1 MSNVKILIVEDE
13 PIVALDIK
21 NTIIRFGYSVTD
33 IKTSY
38 DDVLSSIKEKEPD
51 IIFMDIHLGVGK
63 DGIEIVKEIKK
74 NKNIPIIY
82 LTAFSDDKTMQR
94 AIETNPVS
102 YIIKPFKREELKSNI
117 LLSIYK
123 MENVNEVTMNI
134 KYTPIG
140 FDYYYDLKNDNLFY
154 KVQPIQISSNEKKF
168 LRLLITANGQIVPF
182 STMEEYIWQG
192 SSISDSTFR
201 TLVYRLRSKL
211 EFKLIET
218 IPSFG
223 YKLIK

>member
-1 MSNVKILIVEDE
+1 MNKIKILIVEDE

-21 NTIIRFGYSVTD
+21 NTIMKLGYLVTD
-33 IKTSY
+33 IKPNYT
-38 DDVLSSIKEKEPD
+38 DALASIKRDEPD
-51 IIFMDIHLGVGK
+51 IIFMDIHLENSK

-74 NKNIPIIY
+74 SKNIPIIY
-82 LTAFSDDKTMQR
+82 LTAFSDDKTMQK

-102 YIIKPFKREELKSNI
+102 YIMKPFKRVELKSSI

-123 MENVNEVTMNI
+123 MKNI
-134 KYTPIG
+134 DKMPMDIQYTPIG

-154 KVQPIQISSNEKKF
+154 KMQPIQISLNEKKF
-168 LRLLITANGQIVPF
+168 LRLLITANGQIVPL
-182 STMEEYIWQG
+182 STIEEYIWQN

-211 EFKLIET
+211 EFKIIET

-223 YKLIK
+223 YRLSK

>member
-1 MSNVKILIVEDE
+1 MNKIKILIVEDE

-21 NTIIRFGYSVTD
+21 NTILKFGHIVTG
-33 IKTSY
+33 IKTNH
-38 DDVLSSIKEKEPD
+38 DDALASIEADEPD
-51 IIFMDIHLGVGK
+51 IIFMDIHLQNSQ

-74 NKNIPIIY
+74 SKNIPIIY
-82 LTAFSDDKTMQR
+82 LTAFSDDKTMMR
-94 AIETNPVS
+94 AIATNPIS
-102 YIIKPFKREELKSNI
+102 YVIKPFKREELKSSI
-117 LLSIYK
+117 MLSIYK
-123 MENVNEVTMNI
+123 MKDIDIIPVDI

-154 KVQPIQISSNEKKF
+154 KMQPIQISINEKKF
-168 LRLLITANGQIVPF
+168 LRLLIMANGQIVPL
-182 STMEEYIWQG
+182 STIEEYIWQG

-211 EFKLIET
+211 EFKLIEN

-223 YKLIK
+223 YKLTK